1 MKADSRTV
9 LTAALL
15 LAVAGGAPRAQ
26 QPQPAA
32 VQLSALS
39 RDLLCAPASPLV
51 PPRAT
56 IKVAAGREARKTLFG
71 TGDAVVISGGTDQG
85 VKRGEEYF
93 IRRVVADKY
102 TEVRPGV
109 NPISIT
115 TVGTLQIVDVHND
128 ASIAV
133 ITYGCDG
140 VIEGDYLERFDP
152 APLPTEERGTTPDFA
167 RPGRLILASDRRQI
181 AAIGQFMVLDRGS
194 DHGLRPGQMVTI
206 FRPTIGKEGP
216 VATIGTAKV
225 FVVQPERS
233 VVRIEG
239 SIDAVYVGDLVAIHR

>member
-1 MKADSRTV
+1 MNVDSRTV

-15 LAVAGGAPRAQ
+15 LAAAGGAPQAQ
-26 QPQPAA
+26 QQQPAA

-39 RDLLCAPASPLV
+39 RELLCAPASPLV
-51 PPRAT
+51 APRSP
-56 IKVAAGREARKTLFG
+56 IKIAAGREARKTLFG
-71 TGDAVVISGGTDQG
+71 TGDAVVLSGGTNQG

-93 IRRVVADKY
+93 VRRIVPDKY
-102 TEVRPGV
+102 TEISPGV

-115 TVGTLQIVDVHND
+115 TVGTVQIVDVHND

-133 ITYGCDG
+133 VTYGCDG

-152 APLPTEERGTTPDFA
+152 APLPTENRGTTPDFS
-167 RPGRLILASDRRQI
+167 RPGRLILAADRRQI
-181 AAIGQFMVLDRGS
+181 GAIGQFMVLDRGS
-194 DHGLRPGQMVTI
+194 DHGLRPGQMLTV
-206 FRPTIGKEGP
+206 FRPTVGKDGP

-233 VVRIEG
+233 VVRIES